1 MFKLLRPGL
10 HIKRWLVILLAGMI
24 VVSLGIAYGLT
35 DLYHAVDFPTWA
47 SVVTL
52 QFLPQIVRGTLFL
65 LVGVGICGYGAVGL
79 YRSLGVVLA
88 ATSNQ
93 SLIERIYDFRIRQ
106 GGPRIVCVGGGT
118 GMPTVLR
125 GLKHHSAN
133 ITAVVT
139 VGDDGGSSGRLRREH
154 GILPPG
160 DFRNNIVALAEVE
173 PLMARLFQYRF
184 GEGSALG
191 GHSFGNL
198 FVLAMTGVTGSFEH
212 ALRETS
218 RVLAVQGTILPS
230 TLQDVEICAEF
241 ADGTNICGESQIP
254 EVGKRISRVRL
265 QPEHPNAQPE
275 AVKAILEADLIVLG
289 PGSLYTSVVPN
300 LLVDGIAKALLQ
312 SDGLKVYVCNVAT
325 QPGETDGYD
334 IDAHIDALARHMPG
348 KAHPIDVVIAASDP
362 AEPPAMDPGISLV
375 RATAPTTQ
383 TIGRPRV
390 IADDVV
396 RDDHPLRHDPDKL
409 AAVLMRVYEEERRT
423 RPANTGG
430 ANGNGKVR
438 VAS

>member
-1 MFKLLRPGL
+1 MRKLLTPGM
-10 HIKRWLVILLAGMI
+10 HVKRWFGVLLAGL
-24 VVSLGIAYGLT
+24 VVLSLGVGYALTELYRSVDVPGWVGIA
-35 DLYHAVDFPTWA
+35 
-47 SVVTL
+47 TL
-52 QFLPQIVRGTLFL
+52 QFVPLLLRATLFVL
-65 LVGVGICGYGAVGL
+65 LGAALCGIAVLGL
-79 YRSLGVVLA
+79 YRSLADVMPA
-88 ATSNQ
+88 NQ
-93 SLIERIYDFRIRQ
+93 SLLERIYEYRVRQ
-106 GGPRIVCVGGGT
+106 GGPRIVCIGGGT

-173 PLMARLFQYRF
+173 PLMGRLFQYRF
-184 GEGSALG
+184 SEGSVLS

-241 ADGTNICGESQIP
+241 EDGTSVCGESQIP
-254 EVGKRISRVRL
+254 EIGKPIARVRL
-265 QPEHPNAQPE
+265 RPEHPGAQPE
-275 AVKAILEADLIVLG
+275 AVSAILEADLIVLG
-289 PGSLYTSVVPN
+289 PGSLFTSVIPN
-300 LLVDGIAKALLQ
+300 LLVEGIAKALIQ
-312 SDGLKVYVCNVAT
+312 SDALKVYVCNVAT

-334 IDAHIDALARHMPG
+334 VDAHVAALAHHLPG
-348 KAHPIDVVIAASDP
+348 QVNPLDLVIANAHPDDLEAP
-362 AEPPAMDPGISLV
+362 DPGVALV
-375 RATAPTTQ
+375 RPGQGDRNA
-383 TIGRPRV
+383 RPRLV
-390 IADDVV
+390 LADVV

-409 AAVLMRVYEEERRT
+409 AAVLLQAYEEERRL
-423 RPANTGG
+423 RS
-430 ANGNGKVR
+430 ANGTVR
-438 VAS
+438 AAH

>member
-1 MFKLLRPGL
+1 MIKLLRPGL
-10 HIKRWLVILLAGMI
+10 HVKRWLIILLAGMI

-35 DLYHAVDFPTWA
+35 DLYHAVDFPAWA
-47 SVVTL
+47 WIVTL
-52 QFLPQIVRGTLFL
+52 QFLPQIVRGILFL
-65 LVGVGICGYGAVGL
+65 AVGVAICGYGVVGL
-79 YRSLGVVLA
+79 YRSLGDVLA
-88 ATSNQ
+88 VTSNQ

-125 GLKHHSAN
+125 GLKQYSAN

-173 PLMARLFQYRF
+173 PLMERLFQYRF

-230 TLQDVEICAEF
+230 TLQDVQICAEF
-241 ADGTNICGESQIP
+241 VDGTDICGESQVP
-254 EVGKRISRVRL
+254 EVGKPISRIRL
-265 QPEHPNAQPE
+265 KPEHPNAQPE

-312 SDGLKVYVCNVAT
+312 GEGVKIYVCNVAT

-334 IDAHIDALARHMPG
+334 IDAHIAALTKHMPG
-348 KAHPIDVVIAASDP
+348 NVMPVDVVIAASD
-362 AEPPAMDPGISLV
+362 ALEPVALDSGITLV
-375 RATAPTTQ
+375 RSQGSQSHP
-383 TIGRPRV
+383 GRPRLV
-390 IADDVV
+390 VDDVV

-409 AAVLMRVYEEERRT
+409 ASILMRVYEEERRT
-423 RPANTGG
+423 RS
-430 ANGNGKVR
+430 ANGNGAVR